1 MKTKCPHCRSTR
13 KQSSR
18 PGYDAFWCGTYV
30 QDGAEVAVRSQHC
43 EDLQE
48 IFRLSDERDA
58 WKKAAFQLRALVQS
72 STEPEAVTFYEA
84 AAEKYGI

>member
-1 MKTKCPHCRSTR
+1 M
-13 KQSSR
+13 
-18 PGYDAFWCGTYV
+18 
-30 QDGAEVAVRSQHC
+30 AVRSQHC